1 MLSIL
6 TLLALLAL
14 LGLLPL
20 DHPLRRT
27 ACRAASAIALACT
40 LRLPGAGWQSRHAAA

>member
-6 TLLALLAL
+6 TLLALL
-14 LGLLPL
+14 GLLPQ

-40 LRLPGAGWQSRHAAA
+40 LQLPGAGWQSRHAAA